1 MAEAASSV
9 LSKILEKGPPPCLEI
24 LKELIDLKVKSLSPH
39 LLKIY
44 EENLIVDQ
52 SKSVQIAVGSIKQS
66 EKLWFDEREWRV
78 TGSKCYG
85 FYSYSYSKDPDWEKN
100 KICV

>member
-1 MAEAASSV
+1 MAEAAALV
-9 LSKILEKGPPPCLEI
+9 LSKILEKGPSPCLEI
-24 LKELIDLKVKSLSPH
+24 LKELTDLKVKSLSPD

-44 EENLIVDQ
+44 EETVMVDQ
-52 SKSVQIAVGSIKQS
+52 SKSVQIAVGSINQS

-85 FYSYSYSKDPDWEKN
+85 FYSYSYNKDPDWEK